1 MTMSNNN
8 LNQFKEIIFDDLIRE
23 DLKKQKE
30 MLNEKE
36 IKNIILNFNNKSF
49 SKEELLSIFDYI
61 FLEYKKK
68 IILRNISNEDYDY
81 IKKLGAYLE
90 LMKNNKNI

>member
-23 DLKKQKE
+23 DFKKQKE
-30 MLNEKE
+30 MLNQKE

-49 SKEELLSIFDYI
+49 SKEELLSIFEYI
-61 FLEYKKK
+61 FL
-68 IILRNISNEDYDY
+68 
-81 IKKLGAYLE
+81 
-90 LMKNNKNI
+90 

>member
-1 MTMSNNN
+1 MSNNN
-8 LNQFKEIIFDDLIRE
+8 LSQFKEIIFDDLIRE

-49 SKEELLSIFDYI
+49 SKEELLSIFEYI

-81 IKKLGAYLE
+81 IRKLGAYFE

>member
-1 MTMSNNN
+1 MSNNN

-23 DLKKQKE
+23 DLKRQKE

-49 SKEELLSIFDYI
+49 SKEELYQYL
-61 FLEYKKK
+61 
-68 IILRNISNEDYDY
+68 NIYF
-81 IKKLGAYLE
+81 
-90 LMKNNKNI
+90 